1 MHENGLGA
9 EFSLPL
15 QSVFRHEGGLWCGW
29 WVVARSRI
37 ASVLPRLCCLPL
49 IQLSHGMWIRLGIFA
64 WVLVMGPCV
73 AHAQEVPLT
82 WADKM
87 FSERRHDF
95 GLAPSG
101 TGVTHSI
108 TITNIYKETV
118 TISEVTSSSPAIKAR
133 VAKTTVASK
142 ELVPLELTL
151 DVVGAGQPTDALV
164 TLKMTFDG
172 GSTKTVVVS
181 VTAYVEPSSVIA
193 KPLPV
198 RPGSHWAEQMFAEL
212 KYDFGSVAKGAE
224 VKHVIEITN
233 PFKETVTLSGLTSS
247 CACISPQLNTFQLKS
262 KQSAQLTLNLDT
274 LHFSGKRKGV
284 TVSLSATFDGLNFKQ
299 VRIPIEAYIRG
310 DVVIEPGSVQFGLV
324 APGGVAERRVRI
336 RYAGRNNWTIRS
348 VRSRNTHL
356 TAEVKELSRIGINV
370 EYELLVKLAGTAPLG
385 PFLDQVVL
393 ETDDLN
399 NPTIPV
405 LVDGTVEPDVQVIP
419 EIVLF
424 GPLKP
429 GVPKTVK
436 VVVKGSK
443 PFRIEKIECDSNR
456 ECYAVGLLPV
466 DQTVHVVSLTITPP
480 NEPGELQEAFTVT
493 IAGRQA
499 TLAFQATG
507 TIEATTKPAPA
518 KPDSDTPDAAS
529 PVPETPQLP
538 AP

>member
-1 MHENGLGA
+1 M
-9 EFSLPL
+9 
-15 QSVFRHEGGLWCGW
+15 VWW

-49 IQLSHGMWIRLGIFA
+49 IQLSRGMWIRLGIFA

-95 GLAPSG
+95 GVAPSG
-101 TGVTHSI
+101 ADATHSI

-142 ELVPLELTL
+142 ELVSLELTL
-151 DVVGAGQPTDALV
+151 DVAGAGQPTDALV

-181 VTAYVEPSSVIA
+181 ATAYVEPSSVIA

-198 RPGSHWAEQMFAEL
+198 RGGENWAEQMFAET

-233 PFKETVTLSGLTSS
+233 PWKETVTLSGLTSS
-247 CACISPQLNTFQLKS
+247 CTCISPQLSGFELKS
-262 KQSAQLTLNLDT
+262 KQTVQLVLNLDT
-274 LHFSGKRKGV
+274 LHFSKKRTV
-284 TVSLSATFDGLNFKQ
+284 TVTVSATFDGLNFKQ

-405 LVDGTVEPDVQVIP
+405 LVDGTVEPDLQVTP
-419 EIVLF
+419 AVVPF

-436 VVVKGSK
+436 VVVKGRK

-480 NEPGELQEAFTVT
+480 DEPGELREAFTVT

-518 KPDSDTPDAAS
+518 APDSDSKAS
-529 PVPETPQLP
+529 APADVNTP